1 MSNGIIAVDQ
11 TSSKAQALA
20 LVLKN
25 AGYEV
30 VDVPLDKGIPNQID
44 MMVVDAR
51 MGDIDGASGLVN
63 SCEQCSKNVY
73 ETDQQKQ
80 QTYFTGLDIFCKSAF
95 PIWSKQA
102 NACAEIL
109 ETEVSSLVQSFG
121 GMKDDINQIVTACDA
136 SIEEVI
142 SRADDCSDGMNLCE
156 KMDFVASAIKST
168 LDSKGVL
175 LGNVRALVPLSES
188 LEEMANDIKIIA
200 RQTKLLSLNATIEAA
215 HAGESG
221 KGFSVVA
228 AEVRSL
234 ASRYAEIATEMIK
247 NSEKIQEK
255 IVAAQKS
262 AEQSASVES
271 SLLDESEATVR
282 ILLEHQNTTAQ
293 NLRSTLA
300 DLKDLQST
308 FFVNVDNSL
317 VSLQFQDRVCQILSN
332 ISTNCESA
340 VVKLDVAERE
350 FIADPTAVGVD
361 AELWLEQMQM
371 EFTTT
376 EERESF
382 RDVCEDDGDTD
393 RADSG
398 EVTFF

>member
-1 MSNGIIAVDQ
+1 MHGNIDMPNGIIAIDQ

-20 LVLKN
+20 LVLEG

-30 VDVPLDKGIPNQID
+30 VDTPQSDGISTQVD
-44 MMVVDAR
+44 MMFVD
-51 MGDIDGASGLVN
+51 MSMDG
-63 SCEQCSKNVY
+63 CETVH
-73 ETDQQKQ
+73 QKQ

-102 NACAEIL
+102 DACADIL
-109 ETEVSSLVQSFG
+109 ETEVSTLAHSFG
-121 GMKDDINQIVTACDA
+121 GMKDDINQIVTACGT

-142 SRADDCSDGMNLCE
+142 GRADDRSDGKNLCE
-156 KMDFVASAIKST
+156 KMDFIASAIKST
-168 LDSKGVL
+168 LESKGVL
-175 LGNVRALVPLSES
+175 LGDVRALVPLSKN

-221 KGFSVVA
+221 KGFGVVA

-247 NSEKIQEK
+247 NSEEIQEK
-255 IVAAQKS
+255 IVATQKS

-271 SLLDESEATVR
+271 TLLDESESTVK
-282 ILLEHQNTTAQ
+282 ILLEHQNTTAT
-293 NLRSTLA
+293 NLHSTLA
-300 DLKDLQST
+300 DLKNLQST
-308 FFVNVDNSL
+308 FFVNVDNTL

-332 ISTNCESA
+332 ISKHCESA
-340 VVKLDVAERE
+340 VVKLDAAERD
-350 FIADPTAVGVD
+350 FIADPSAMGVD

-371 EFTTT
+371 AFTTT